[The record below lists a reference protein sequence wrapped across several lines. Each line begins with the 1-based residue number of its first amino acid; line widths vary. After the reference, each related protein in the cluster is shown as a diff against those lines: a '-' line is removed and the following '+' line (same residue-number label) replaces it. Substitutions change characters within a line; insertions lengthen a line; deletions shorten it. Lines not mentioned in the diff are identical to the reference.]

1 MDYLTETMFLS
12 VYRTQFRNNFMK
24 NIIKK
29 STFVSLAISLVLT
42 GGNALAKVS
51 DEEAQKL
58 GKELTPMGAK
68 QAANDDGSIPEWTG
82 GITSVPAGY
91 KKGDHH
97 QDPFSSDKALFT
109 ISASNLSEYKN
120 NLSPGQ
126 IKLFE
131 TYPDTYK
138 MNVYQTR
145 RSASFPTHVYD
156 AIKANS
162 TRAELVEEGNGISQ
176 ASVGIPFPMP
186 KDGLEAIWNHIL
198 RYRGEKL
205 EREGGQASP
214 TASGDYTYL
223 GFAEGLILPYNV
235 EGAKPEDLQETNIL
249 FKFKQKVTEP
259 ARLAGTAL
267 LVHETMDQIKT
278 PRQAWTYNTGQR
290 RVRRAPNVA
299 YDTPGTAS
307 DGLRTTD
314 DFDMYNGA
322 PNRYSWELKG
332 KQELYI
338 PYNDYRLHS
347 DKLTYDDI
355 LQPGHIN
362 PQYVRYE
369 KHRVWVVE
377 AKVKSDTRHTY
388 KKRVFF
394 IDEDSWQ
401 VAVTDI
407 YDNRDELYRVG
418 VAHGLNY
425 YEVPTQW
432 STLEVF
438 HDLQSRRYIAMGLDN
453 EARMYDFS
461 PELKAS
467 SFTPSALRREGRR

>member
-1 MDYLTETMFLS
+1 
-12 VYRTQFRNNFMK
+12 MK

-29 STFVSLAISLVLT
+29 TTLVSLAVSLVLT
-42 GGNALAKVS
+42 GGSAMAKVS
-51 DEEAQKL
+51 SEEAKKL
-58 GKELTPMGAK
+58 GNELTPMGAERK
-68 QAANDDGSIPEWTG
+68 ANADGSIPEWTG
-82 GITSVPAGY
+82 GITSAPAGY
-91 KKGDHH
+91 KVGDHH
-97 QDPFSSDKALFT
+97 KDPFASDKTQFT
-109 ISASNLSEYKN
+109 ITKSNLDQYKA
-120 NLSPGQ
+120 NLTPGQ
-126 IKLFE
+126 VKLFE
-131 TYPDTYK
+131 TYPDTFK

-145 RSASFPTHVYD
+145 RSASFPSHVYD
-156 AIKANS
+156 AVKVNS

-176 ASVGIPFPMP
+176 ASVGVPFPMP
-186 KDGLEAIWNHIL
+186 KTGLEVIWNHIL
-198 RYRGEKL
+198 RYRGEQVV
-205 EREGGQASP
+205 REGGQAAP
-214 TASGDYTYL
+214 TTGGDFTYL
-223 GFAEGLILPYNV
+223 GFAESLILPYNV
-235 EGAKPEDLQETNIL
+235 KGAQPEQLQDTNIL

-322 PNRYSWELKG
+322 PNRYTWELKG

-347 DKLTYDDI
+347 DELKYADI

-377 AKVKSDTRHTY
+377 AKLKSDTRHTY

-453 EARMYDFS
+453 EANMYDFS
-461 PELKAS
+461 AELNDK